1 MADTAST
8 IPATL
13 RATAARYPDQDGI
26 VDGPVR
32 LSYRELDEAVIDTV
46 RGLLAMG
53 VAPGDRVAVWAQNCW
68 QWCVACLGVAAAGAA
83 LVPINTRFR
92 GKEAAYLVDNS
103 EAVALFT
110 TTGFLDADYPDM
122 LRAAAPQHAGLPV
135 VVMDGAAADGD
146 LSWDAFLA
154 AGSGVTR
161 ADALARLES
170 VRPDD
175 VSDVMYTSGTTGF
188 PKGVVQTHGKNIV
201 AMRALAKAVALTSTD
216 RNLVLAP
223 LFAQFGLRCGLF
235 IDIIE
240 GATSVVDSVFDGK
253 RIIDLVE
260 RERITFLPGPP
271 TILAAMLSPL
281 AQGRDISSLRI
292 TITGSTVIP
301 EELVINLLEN
311 KVFDHVLTA
320 YGLTEACG
328 PVSVSSLDNT
338 PAQIS
343 TYAGQVLEH
352 LEMKV
357 VDPESG
363 ATLGPEERGEFLVR
377 SSTVMNGYLNDP
389 EHTAEAIT
397 PDGWLHTGDIGL
409 LTEDGYV
416 QVTGRLKD
424 MVIVGGL
431 NVYPAEVENT
441 IREHRWVRDVA
452 LIGVV
457 DERLGEVGAAFIVPE
472 AGAEFDSDAL
482 YAWCRDVL
490 ANYKVPRFFFAL
502 EQLPLNSSLKV
513 DKLALRHRAREL
525 GHQVQAG

>member
-1 MADTAST
+1 MPDAAST
-8 IPATL
+8 IPAIL
-13 RATAARYPDQDGI
+13 RATAASHPEQDAV

-32 LSYRELDEAVIDTV
+32 LSYRELDLAVVDTV
-46 RGLLAMG
+46 RGLLAIG
-53 VAPGDRVAVWAQNCW
+53 VSPGDRVAVWAQNCW
-68 QWCVACLGVAAAGAA
+68 QWCVACLGIAAAGAV

-92 GKEAAYLVDNS
+92 GKEAAYLVDDS

-110 TTGFLDADYPDM
+110 TTGFLDADYPAM
-122 LRAAAPQHAGLPV
+122 LRAAAPHHAGLPV
-135 VVMDGAAADGD
+135 VVMDGPAGEGD
-146 LSWDAFLA
+146 LTWEAFLA
-154 AGSGVTR
+154 GGSAIDTDQ
-161 ADALARLES
+161 AIARLEG
-170 VRPDD
+170 VRADD

-188 PKGVVQTHGKNIV
+188 PKGVVQTHGKNIT
-201 AMRALAKAVALTSTD
+201 AMRALAKAVSLTSTD

-240 GATSVVDSVFDGK
+240 GATSVIDSVFDGQ

-281 AQGRDISSLRI
+281 AQGRDISSLRV
-292 TITGSTVIP
+292 TLTGSTVIP
-301 EELVINLLEN
+301 EELVINLVEN
-311 KVFDHVLTA
+311 KIFDHVLTA

-328 PVSVSSLDNT
+328 PVSVSSLQDS
-338 PAQIS
+338 PAQVS
-343 TYAGQVLEH
+343 TYAGQPLEH
-352 LEMKV
+352 VEVRV

-363 ATLGPEERGEFLVR
+363 ATVGPNERGEFLVR
-377 SSTVMNGYLNDP
+377 SSTVMNGYLNEP
-389 EHTAEAIT
+389 EQTAEAIT

-409 LTEDGYV
+409 LTEDGHL

-441 IREHRWVRDVA
+441 IREHEAVRDVA

-472 AGAEFDSDAL
+472 AGTGFDSDAL
-482 YAWCRDVL
+482 YAWCREVL

-502 EQLPLNSSLKV
+502 DQLPLNSSLKV
-513 DKLALRHRAREL
+513 DKLALRDRAREL
-525 GHQVQAG
+525 GHEVQAG

>member
-13 RATAARYPDQDGI
+13 RATAARYPDHDAV
-26 VDGPVR
+26 VDGAVR
-32 LSYRELDEAVIDTV
+32 LSYSELDRAVVDTA

-53 VAPGDRVAVWAQNCW
+53 VNPGDRVAVWAQNCW
-68 QWCVACLGVAAAGAA
+68 QWCVSCLGIAAAGAV

-110 TTGFLDADYPDM
+110 TTGFLGADYPEM
-122 LRAAAPQHAGLPV
+122 LRAAAPHHTGLPV
-135 VVMDGAAADGD
+135 VVMDGEAGDGD
-146 LSWDAFLA
+146 LTWDGFVA
-154 AGSGVTR
+154 AGSSIPE
-161 ADALARLES
+161 ADAVARLEA

-201 AMRALAKAVALTSTD
+201 AMRALAAAVGLVPTD

-240 GATSVVDSVFDGK
+240 GATSVIDSVFDGQ

-281 AQGRDISSLRI
+281 AQGRDISSLRL
-292 TITGSTVIP
+292 TLTGSTVIP
-301 EELVINLLEN
+301 EELVVSLQEN

-328 PVSVSSLDNT
+328 PVSVSSLEDT
-338 PAQIS
+338 PAQVC
-343 TYAGQVLEH
+343 TYAGRALEH
-352 LEMKV
+352 VRIKV
-357 VDPESG
+357 VDPDSG
-363 ATLGPEERGEFLVR
+363 ATLGPDERGEFLVH
-377 SSTVMNGYLNDP
+377 SSTVMDGYLNDP
-389 EHTAEAIT
+389 DGTAEAVT

-441 IREHRWVRDVA
+441 IREHDAVRDVA

-457 DERLGEVGAAFIVPE
+457 DDRLGEVGAAFIVPE
-472 AGAEFDSDAL
+472 PGAALDVDAL
-482 YAWCRDVL
+482 HSWCREVL
-490 ANYKVPRFFFAL
+490 ANYKVPRFFL
-502 EQLPLNSSLKV
+502 ELDRLPLNSSLKV
-513 DKLALRHRAREL
+513 DKLALRERAREL
-525 GHQVQAG
+525 GHRVQAG